1 MTDSQAQH
9 RTVYLADYRPPDFSI
24 DSVDLHFTLD
34 EATTRVHSRMAVRR
48 LTNFTTTS
56 ARLARASALKRR
68 AAPQPSRPIKPGSP
82 FHREAV

>member
-1 MTDSQAQH
+1 MPYLASRKRPDMTDSQAQH

-48 LTNFTTTS
+48 N
-56 ARLARASALKRR
+56 
-68 AAPQPSRPIKPGSP
+68 RPVERG
-82 FHREAV
+82 R